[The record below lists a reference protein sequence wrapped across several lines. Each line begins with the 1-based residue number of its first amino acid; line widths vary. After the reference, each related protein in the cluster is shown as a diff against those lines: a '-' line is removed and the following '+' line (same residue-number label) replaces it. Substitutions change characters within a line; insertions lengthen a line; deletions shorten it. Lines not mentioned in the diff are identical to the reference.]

1 MADRMKLVGGHMI
14 VKANMSGE
22 FVMLIEN
29 DMVKL
34 ETFYED
40 LDNPAIDPSQVEP
53 SQQPSLNRDPKE
65 FAQVRVDIRDF
76 IKFCIIENH
85 GLVFYVYIGENG
97 GENIGDANGCGTI
110 TYYRFKIRQIGQPP
124 QHHSFFFPQSP
135 SSMSPALMTATENL
149 KTLDFTMDHAHLLE
163 GSAVVIQWA
172 FPHWDMSEAKLVQ
185 QTHGITNK
193 LVKCTYKG
201 ETVLIRTYGKGTDAI
216 IDRNQEMNNMMVLSR
231 NGLSPKVHG
240 RFTNGLIYGYV
251 DGIPFSVEDMSHPH
265 KSTLVA
271 RHLANWHKVDASD
284 IMSTKPKLFNTL
296 HQWVD
301 AIPKQFSN
309 PAVDASFR
317 SFITVDRLKKELTG
331 LQVELEKVNAPIV
344 FSHCDLLTGNI
355 IFNAEKD
362 RVDFIDY
369 EYGSYNPRG
378 FDIGNHFC
386 EHAGFDCEWDL
397 YPNQEFQRKWLREY
411 LGSAHPDQ
419 EVTEDEI
426 TKLYAE
432 VNKYALA
439 AHLYWG
445 IWALVQA
452 EISDLD
458 FDYAGYAKLRI
469 DEYFRRKTGFLAL

>member
-1 MADRMKLVGGHMI
+1 MC
-14 VKANMSGE
+14 
-22 FVMLIEN
+22 
-29 DMVKL
+29 
-34 ETFYED
+34 ETD
-40 LDNPAIDPSQVEP
+40 
-53 SQQPSLNRDPKE
+53 
-65 FAQVRVDIRDF
+65 
-76 IKFCIIENH
+76 
-85 GLVFYVYIGENG
+85 
-97 GENIGDANGCGTI
+97 
-110 TYYRFKIRQIGQPP
+110 RFKIRQIG

-163 GSAVVIQWA
+163 GSAVAIQWA